1 MDNYVGKRLD
11 GRYEI
16 QEIIDVGGMSVVYK
30 AYDNIDDR
38 TVAVKILKEEF
49 WNNEEFKR
57 RFRNES
63 KAIALLSH
71 ENIVKLY
78 DVNFSGSLQY
88 IVMEY
93 IDGITLKDY
102 IDKIGAI
109 NWNDALYFM
118 TQILKAVQHAHDK
131 GIVHRD
137 IRPQN
142 IILLSNRSLKVTHF
156 GIERYSETNSPTRYS
171 NQYVSPEIVL
181 GNFEN
186 EKSDIYAAGVVLYEM
201 LVGALPLQNE
211 PIDTVI
217 TSIRS
222 NIKRLKKANQEIP
235 TGLEQI
241 CVRATQKDPIDR
253 YENAY
258 EMICDIESV
267 VEDPNVIFKYPLSLR
282 EYLLRLPKGYLSYKR
297 TLGLFLPFLD
307 SLIETNQNKNIDL
320 CPDNIYYLCIKNKLV
335 FDKEV
340 AQEINIGYSAI
351 ETHKRKI
358 RNETAIVY
366 SIAACMYRTLVGCN
380 PPSAVDR
387 ELDDKLLIP
396 NEIADNIPSCVIR
409 ALAGALKV
417 HPNDRTKTILEFRQE
432 LSVEEK
438 NAENTCDDSLESFMD
453 NSEIFDQSPKKSV
466 PFKGFKKNS
475 LFKFFKKIPTKK
487 TNPTRSQYEA
497 NEKTFEATKKT
508 HPYSGKKSYVFIS
521 YAHKDKK
528 EIYPII
534 EKLINDGYR
543 VWYDEG
549 IDPGTEWDEN
559 IAKHIEECGY
569 FISFISEN
577 YLKSSNCKDELN
589 FARDLDKDR
598 FLVYLQNINL
608 PSGMNM
614 RLSRLQNIHKYAYD
628 SFDEFYKKLLTAK
641 GIEKFK

>member
-1 MDNYVGKRLD
+1 MDNYVGKRFD
-11 GRYEI
+11 GRYEV
-16 QEIIDVGGMSVVYK
+16 QEIIGVDRMSVVYK
-30 AYDNIDDR
+30 AYDNVDDR
-38 TVAVKILKEEF
+38 IVAVKILKEEF

-71 ENIVKLY
+71 ENIVKVY
-78 DVNFSGSLQY
+78 DVNFGGSLQY

-93 IDGITLKDY
+93 IDGITLKEY

-118 TQILKAVQHAHDK
+118 TQILKAVQYAHDK

-142 IILLSNRSLKVTHF
+142 IILLSNGSLKVTDF
-156 GIERYSETNSPTRYS
+156 GIERYSETNSLTRYS

-335 FDKEV
+335 FDKAV
-340 AQEINIGYSAI
+340 SQEINIGYSAI

-409 ALAGALKV
+409 ALAGALQV

-453 NSEIFDQSPKKSV
+453 SSEIFDQSPKNSV

-475 LFKFFKKIPTKK
+475 LFKFFLKNPYKK
-487 TNPTRSQYEA
+487 TNPTRSQYKA

-569 FISFISEN
+569 FIPFISEN

-641 GIEKFK
+641 GIERFK